1 MKYLEI
7 HRDVFTMDEKYFLA
21 HCISS
26 DAKMGAGVA
35 VRFNREF
42 KLSHLRNLTLLV
54 GGCVKSGRVLNL
66 ITKLN
71 YWDKPTRFEF
81 NNSLKSMKKCALEH
95 DIKYIAMP
103 QIGSGLDRLPW
114 SETRE
119 AIERIFADTDIEIVV
134 CFY

>member
-35 VRFNREF
+35 IKFNREF
-42 KLSHLRNLTLLV
+42 KLSHLRNETLLV
-54 GGCVKSGRVLNL
+54 GGCVKSGRILNL

-71 YWDKPTRFEF
+71 YWDKPTRYDF
-81 NNSLKSMKKCALEH
+81 NTSLKSMKNCALKH
-95 DIKYIAMP
+95 GIKYIAMP

-114 SETRE
+114 SESRQ
-119 AIERIFADTDIEIVV
+119 AIEKIFEDTDIEIVV

>member
-35 VRFNREF
+35 VKFNREF
-42 KLSHLRNLTLLV
+42 KLSHLRNETLLV
-54 GGCVKSGRVLNL
+54 GGCVKSGRILNL

-71 YWDKPTRFEF
+71 YWDKPTRYNF
-81 NNSLKSMKKCALEH
+81 NTSLKSMKNCALKH
-95 DIKYIAMP
+95 GIKHIAMP

-114 SETRE
+114 SESRQ
-119 AIERIFADTDIEIVV
+119 AIEKIFEDTDIEIVV